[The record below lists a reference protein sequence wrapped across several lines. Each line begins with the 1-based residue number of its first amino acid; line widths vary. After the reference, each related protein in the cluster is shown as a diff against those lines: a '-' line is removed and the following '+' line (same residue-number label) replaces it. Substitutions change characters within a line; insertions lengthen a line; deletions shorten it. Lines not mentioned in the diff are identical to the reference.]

1 MGKYYTNLQIQHMSY
16 NELAKMLTAGEIT
29 EKRLRSYYTD
39 ARKKAVARNRRVQE
53 SEFGNMAESEVF
65 LKSRSL
71 PTQSALLHEIADVSK
86 YLSSKRSTI
95 GGQREIK
102 RQYLETAQERGL
114 DVDESN
120 YEKWIRF
127 IKWFKES
134 KYAALFDSDAEEVQT
149 AFEEGADAADWEMI
163 FDEFGEEG

>member
-1 MGKYYTNLQIQHMSY
+1 MGKYYTNLQIQSMSY

-53 SEFGNMAESEVF
+53 SEFGGVAESEVF

-86 YLSSKRSTI
+86 YLSSKSWKPFSRRI
-95 GGQREIK
+95 
-102 RQYLETAQERGL
+102 AP
-114 DVDESN
+114 
-120 YEKWIRF
+120 
-127 IKWFKES
+127 
-134 KYAALFDSDAEEVQT
+134 DSCL
-149 AFEEGADAADWEMI
+149 ML
-163 FDEFGEEG
+163 